1 MKVRIAPLRAVKA
14 FAGGELAVED
24 VSTGEMERHAFDSL
38 VVAQYNAADDRLY
51 APLKE
56 RGLDVRM
63 VGDCLAPRTA
73 LEAVY
78 EGHAAARA
86 L

>member
-1 MKVRIAPLRAVKA
+1 
-14 FAGGELAVED
+14 
-24 VSTGEMERHAFDSL
+24 
-38 VVAQYNAADDRLY
+38 VVAQFNAADDRLLM
-51 APLKE
+51 PL
-56 RGLDVRM
+56 RATGLEVKAI
-63 VGDCLAPRTA
+63 GDCLTPRTA